1 MRDKLKDKEKNFV
14 SGTVYLYNS
23 GEEIEHFAK
32 LLIQT
37 FEDNFEHSEIIF
49 VNDCSTDD
57 SAEIVKK
64 LSSLAVT
71 TSLSLLNMSYFQG
84 RETAM
89 NAGLDMTIGDFV
101 FEFDSTFV
109 DYTDQ
114 EIMAIYDQAL
124 SGFDIVSASPDK
136 NRRRTSGIF
145 YSVFDKFSETPYR
158 MCSERFR
165 ILSRRVI
172 NRVASMNN
180 KIPYRKA
187 VYSQCGLKTKNM
199 IYTAD
204 QSGRKLPDSM
214 GRAERRYRRN
224 LGIDVLLLFTQLGY
238 RFSIGMTAVMIFMA
252 VFMIGYSFTVYLFG
266 NPVEGWTTTI
276 LFLSFAFFGLFG
288 LITIIIKYLQI
299 LVDLVFRRKRYSFES
314 LEKLTK

>member
-1 MRDKLKDKEKNFV
+1 MKDKEKNFV
-14 SGTVYLYNS
+14 SATVYLYNS
-23 GEEIEHFAK
+23 EEEIERFGR

-49 VNDCSTDD
+49 VNDNSTDN
-57 SAEIVKK
+57 SAEIVKR
-64 LSSLAVT
+64 LSSIAST

-101 FEFDSTFV
+101 FEFDSTFI
-109 DYTDQ
+109 DYTGQ
-114 EIMAIYDQAL
+114 EIMNVYAHAL
-124 SGFDIVSASPDK
+124 GGFDIVSASPDK
-136 NRRRTSGIF
+136 NKRRTSGIF
-145 YSVFDKFSETPYR
+145 YCVFDKFSETPYH

-172 NRVASMNN
+172 NRVTSMNN

-187 VYSQCGLKTKNM
+187 VYSQCGLETKNIVYSAVM
-199 IYTAD
+199 FD
-204 QSGRKLPDSM
+204 KKQSHIIDRVEK
-214 GRAERRYRRN
+214 RYRRK
-224 LGIDVLLLFTQLGY
+224 LAIDVLLLFTQLGY
-238 RFSIGMTAVMIFMA
+238 RFSIGMTTMMIFTTL
-252 VFMIGYSFTVYLFG
+252 FMIGYSFTVYLFG

-299 LVDLVFRRKRYSFES
+299 MVDLVFRRKQYYFES

>member
-1 MRDKLKDKEKNFV
+1 MMKNKEKNFV
-14 SGTVYLYNS
+14 SATVYLYNS
-23 GEEIEHFAK
+23 GEEIEHFARM
-32 LLIQT
+32 LIRV
-37 FEDNFEHSEIIF
+37 FEDGFEHSEIIF

-57 SAEIVKK
+57 SAALVKK
-64 LSSLAVT
+64 LGGIATT

-109 DYTDQ
+109 DYTDR
-114 EIMAIYDQAL
+114 EIMDIYYQAL
-124 SGFDIVSASPDK
+124 EGFDIVSASPDK
-136 NRRRTSGIF
+136 NRLRTSGIF
-145 YSVFDKFSETPYR
+145 YSIFDRFSETPYR

-187 VYSQCGLKTKNM
+187 VYSQCGLKTKN
-199 IYTAD
+199 IVYDA
-204 QSGRKLPDSM
+204 GRPDRKRPESM
-214 GRAERRYRRN
+214 ARAERRYRRN

-238 RFSIGMTAVMIFMA
+238 RFSIGMTAVMILTA

>member
-1 MRDKLKDKEKNFV
+1 M
-14 SGTVYLYNS
+14 
-23 GEEIEHFAK
+23 
-32 LLIQT
+32 LIQT

-57 SAEIVKK
+57 SAGIVKK
-64 LSSLAVT
+64 LSSIAAT

-89 NAGLDMTIGDFV
+89 NAGLDMTIGDYV

-109 DYTDQ
+109 DYSDQ
-114 EIMAIYDQAL
+114 EIMDIYCQAL
-124 SGFDIVSASPDK
+124 EGFDIVSASPDK
-136 NRRRTSGIF
+136 NRRRSSGMF
-145 YSVFDKFSETPYR
+145 YRIFDKFSEMPYH
-158 MCSERFR
+158 MSSERFR
-165 ILSRRVI
+165 VLSRRVI
-172 NRVASMNN
+172 NRVTSMNN

-187 VYSQCGLKTKNM
+187 VYSQCGLRTKNSVH
-199 IYTAD
+199 TAQKPD
-204 QSGRKLPDSM
+204 RKRADSM
-214 GRAERRYRRN
+214 ERAERHYRRN
-224 LGIDVLLLFTQLGY
+224 LGIDVLLLYTQLGY
-238 RFSIGMTAVMIFMA
+238 RFSIGMTAVMIFTA
-252 VFMIGYSFTVYLFG
+252 VFMIAYSFIVYLFG
-266 NPVEGWTTTI
+266 NPVEGWTTTV